1 MSAQGEPVAVLAG
14 NLGFIG
20 FKTSVIRVSRNTRMQ
35 SERWSRLISSVAGRL
50 GQWCKKCPRGKEL
63 SIILECRYFFD
74 NCCSMRFVV
83 FIHSGVVARLVAVS

>member
-1 MSAQGEPVAVLAG
+1 MSVQGEPVVVLAG

-50 GQWCKKCPRGKEL
+50 GQWCKKCPRRKEL
-63 SIILECRYFFD
+63 SIILECRYFD
-74 NCCSMRFVV
+74 KCCSICFVIL
-83 FIHSGVVARLVAVS
+83 FTRELLLALLP